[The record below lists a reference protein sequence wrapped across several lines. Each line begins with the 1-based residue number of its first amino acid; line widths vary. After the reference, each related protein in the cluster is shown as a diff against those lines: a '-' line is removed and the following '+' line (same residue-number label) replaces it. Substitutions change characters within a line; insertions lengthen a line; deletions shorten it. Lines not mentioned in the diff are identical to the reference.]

1 MERLVG
7 REIRCP
13 EEPNHPRDG
22 ARRVV
27 ATTKAPTRPVD
38 EGARTGVQAIHS
50 EPAHHAMVTCPPR
63 RGRRGRKQGRW
74 YTGRGMTPPPE
85 SLVQY
90 RSGTDVTLTFGRF
103 RFQFAMGDFAHR
115 ADAAAVALGFVDGS
129 ARNGDELADLATLAS
144 HGVIATPRSPLGAH
158 LAGHQES
165 LVDRD
170 GDVVHWLRRLIFRG
184 AWLDQQINEGRIDP
198 VFDAGFQY
206 CSATS
211 GEPVA
216 APVRLP
222 DWSALRFGTQP
233 A

>member
-1 MERLVG
+1 
-7 REIRCP
+7 
-13 EEPNHPRDG
+13 
-22 ARRVV
+22 
-27 ATTKAPTRPVD
+27 
-38 EGARTGVQAIHS
+38 
-50 EPAHHAMVTCPPR
+50 
-63 RGRRGRKQGRW
+63 
-74 YTGRGMTPPPE
+74 MTPPPE

-129 ARNGDELADLATLAS
+129 ARDGDELADLATLAS

-198 VFDAGFQY
+198 VFDARLQY

-216 APVRLP
+216 APARLP

>member
-1 MERLVG
+1 M
-7 REIRCP
+7 
-13 EEPNHPRDG
+13 
-22 ARRVV
+22 
-27 ATTKAPTRPVD
+27 
-38 EGARTGVQAIHS
+38 S
-50 EPAHHAMVTCPPR
+50 PA
-63 RGRRGRKQGRW
+63 
-74 YTGRGMTPPPE
+74 PE

-103 RFQFAMGDFAHR
+103 RFEFEMGDFARR
-115 ADAAAVALGFVDGS
+115 ADAAAVALGVVEGP
-129 ARNGDELADLATLAS
+129 ARDGDELADLATLAS
-144 HGVIATPRSPLGAH
+144 HGSISAPRSPLGNH
-158 LAGHQES
+158 LCDHQES
-165 LVDRD
+165 LIDRD

-184 AWLDQQINEGRIDP
+184 AWLDQQISEGRIDP

-216 APVRLP
+216 EPERLP